1 MNTLDL
7 LRQKADQIGTRLPK
21 SGITAV
27 IRHIEMAERHF
38 VNARENSDSDLFTD
52 VIYRTNQAF
61 EGILKESYR
70 ILAEKD
76 PSKKRPS
83 DIEKYLAEKNIFQ
96 PRVMELFTNYR
107 TKWRNPSTHD
117 HIITFTESEA
127 FLSVLSVTA
136 FAGILMD
143 QMIEKVTYEQESDRF
158 QGMEDRFKKILRDYE
173 GEPLI
178 DRITYLLQEADNQVF
193 GQRSFPS
200 EVELAAALRAFIST
214 VLPKVKVSEQPL
226 SRDDIGSLRPDF
238 IFDDG
243 QDRVVLEV
251 KRYRKWTTE
260 SQLTAFNQIKR
271 YLDVTNIPHGILL
284 LYPADNAEKSEEK
297 YNKVLVEHLDS
308 DRFIATIRFLPRSRN
323 A

>member
-38 VNARENSDSDLFTD
+38 SNARETSDGDLFTD

-61 EGILKESYR
+61 EGILKESYK
-70 ILAEKD
+70 ILAEKE

-83 DIEKYLAEKNIFQ
+83 DIEKYLAENNIFQ

-107 TKWRNPSTHD
+107 TRWRNPSTHD

-158 QGMEDRFKKILRDYE
+158 RRMEDRFKEILRDHE

-178 DRITYLLQEADNQVF
+178 DLITYLLQSADYQLF

-214 VLPKVKVSEQPL
+214 VLPKVKVIEQPL
-226 SRDDIGSLRPDF
+226 SSNDIARPDF

-243 QDRVVLEV
+243 QARIVLEV

-260 SQLTAFNQIKR
+260 SQRTVFNQMKR
-271 YLDVTNIPHGILL
+271 YLEVTNIPHGILL
-284 LYPADNAEKSEEK
+284 LYPAGDAEKTEEK
-297 YNKVLVEHLDS
+297 YDKVLVEHLDS
-308 DRFIATIRFLPRSRN
+308 ERFIATIRFLPKSKS